1 MLKMII
7 FIAIVFLPWGI
18 SNGEENKLPNSHEH
32 APLTQERLESV
43 AGMRGVQN
51 FQEVIELLE
60 LEKFQEARD
69 LLSKRIEALNR
80 AFENKWVVSDKQPQI
95 IDCLLL
101 RFMINILQNNIKDAE
116 ADCSLT
122 GKFNPKYGDTLRE
135 GIPEFIKDAK
145 ETPDEF
151 KYMIKESA
159 RMMWLSKD
167 MPIKDKKAK

>member
-7 FIAIVFLPWGI
+7 FSLMLFLSWGI
-18 SNGEENKLPNSHEH
+18 STGEENKPSLNDKHV
-32 APLTQERLESV
+32 PLTKERLEAV
-43 AGMRGVQN
+43 VGMMEVQN
-51 FQEVIELLE
+51 FQEVIGLLE
-60 LEKFQEARD
+60 LEKFQEAKG
-69 LLSKRIEALNR
+69 LLSKRIEALNQ

-95 IDCLLL
+95 IDWLLL
-101 RFMINILQNNIKDAE
+101 RFMINTLQNNIKDAE
-116 ADCSLT
+116 ADCSLM

-135 GIPEFIKDAK
+135 RIPEFIKDAK